1 MTKQTI
7 KGYML
12 IAGALATLAGAAFAR
27 ADTID
32 YPAKSVRLFV
42 PAAPGGATDAL
53 ARAYAREFET
63 VTGKSMAIVNQPGGG
78 GVVAFQSMITSR
90 ADGATLLF
98 YHSALH
104 VAKAS
109 GRSPFGLGD
118 MRALGTLGEMNEVYA
133 VRTDAPYT
141 SIPELVDY
149 ANGGGKVTVA
159 MQLGGSTQV
168 KAQALANL
176 ADGIRAID
184 AGTEGQRVTSL
195 LGKQVDVGILGL
207 SNARQYEKNGDI
219 RIIGVIN
226 DKPDAFEPEWP
237 TTAAQGVDIV
247 MPVVFALY
255 GQKKLPDALVSSL
268 DSINELIQ
276 ASDSFKADMQRYGI
290 APAYR
295 PSTQANE
302 YLAEEEQDVRK
313 LL

>member
-1 MTKQTI
+1 MKKWTI
-7 KGYML
+7 KGGVL
-12 IAGALATLAGAAFAR
+12 TAGLLVALTTATFTT
-27 ADTID
+27 ADTFE

-53 ARAYAREFET
+53 ARAYAREFE
-63 VTGKSMAIVNQPGGG
+63 VITGKSMAIVNQSGGG
-78 GVVAFQSMITSR
+78 GVVAFQSVITSR
-90 ADGATLLF
+90 PDGATLLF

-104 VAKAS
+104 VAKVS
-109 GRSPFGLGD
+109 GRSPFGFAD

-133 VRTDAPYT
+133 VRKDAPYS

-149 ANGGGKVTVA
+149 VKGGGKVTVA

-176 ADGIRAID
+176 GDGIRAID

-219 RIIGVIN
+219 KIIGVIN
-226 DKPDAFEPEWP
+226 DKPDTFEPAWP
-237 TTAAQGVDIV
+237 TTTAQGVDIV

-255 GQKKLPDALVSSL
+255 GQKKLPDALVTSL
-268 DSINELIQ
+268 DSINERIQ
-276 ASDSFKADMQRYGI
+276 ASDSFKADMQRYGV
-290 APAYR
+290 APAFR
-295 PSTQANE
+295 KSNQASD
-302 YLAEEEQDVRK
+302 YLAEEEQDVSK

>member
-7 KGYML
+7 KRYML
-12 IAGALATLAGAAFAR
+12 IAGVLTALAGAMFVQ

-32 YPAKSVRLFV
+32 YPAKNVRLFV

-63 VTGKSMAIVNQPGGG
+63 VTGKSMAIVNQSGGG
-78 GVVAFQSMITSR
+78 GVVAFQSLITSR
-90 ADGATLLF
+90 PDGATLLF

-104 VAKAS
+104 VANVS
-109 GRSPFGLGD
+109 GRSPFGFAD
-118 MRALGTLGEMNEVYA
+118 MRALATLGEMNEVYA
-133 VRTDAPYT
+133 VRKDAPYS
-141 SIPELVDY
+141 SIPELIDY
-149 ANGGGKVTVA
+149 AKAGGKVTVA

-176 ADGIRAID
+176 GDGIRAVD
-184 AGTEGQRVTSL
+184 AGSEGQRVTSL

-219 RIIGVIN
+219 KIIGVIN
-226 DKPDAFEPEWP
+226 DKPDSFAPEWP
-237 TTAAQGVDIV
+237 TTASQGIDIS

-255 GQKKLPDALVSSL
+255 GQKKLPDALVSTL
-268 DSINELIQ
+268 DAINERIQ
-276 ASDSFKADMQRYGI
+276 SSGTFEDDMQRYGI
-290 APAYR
+290 APAFR
-295 PSTQANE
+295 SSSQANE
-302 YLAEEEQDVRK
+302 YLADEEKDVRK